1 MNNNT
6 LLIVKAVCAILVGVL
21 LIASP
26 GTYTLLMVRIIGGV
40 ILVAGLVPVAGF
52 WFPSPSSVGRPPLPV
67 FGVGTIL
74 LGIMLIL
81 VPQVFVRALMY
92 VLALLFLMC
101 GVQQFVGQVS
111 ARGSRPLRW
120 WPLFLSVALVALGI
134 FVLANPMQSA
144 SVPFFLLGVG
154 SIVYGGNEL
163 RRVLGHISS
172 HRGDD
177 QEGEYVDYEEVTDD
191 DTMRR

>member
-6 LLIVKAVCAILVGVL
+6 LLMVKAVCAVLVGVL
-21 LIASP
+21 LVASP
-26 GTYTLLMVRIIGGV
+26 GAYTLLMVQIIGGV

-52 WFPSPSSVGRPPLPV
+52 WFPSPSMAGRPPLPV
-67 FGVGTIL
+67 MGVGTVL

-92 VLALLFLMC
+92 VLSLLFLMC
-101 GVQQFVGQVS
+101 GVRQFVRQVS

-120 WPLFLSVALVALGI
+120 WPLLLSVALVALGI

-144 SVPFFLLGVG
+144 SVPFFLLGLG
-154 SIVYGGNEL
+154 CIVYGANEL
-163 RRVLGHISS
+163 LRVLRRISS
-172 HRGDD
+172 HHGSG